1 MFFKYTVPVPVA
13 AGKISRQK
21 TKSGTYI
28 LYVISRQYDPAKKH
42 TVPVRAMIGKVSDEE
57 GMMFPNEKF
66 FEYFPETPLPE
77 LRPAAERSCTLM
89 AGTFV
94 AIEEVVNHYRL
105 DELLAKHFGD
115 RAGLVLDLASY
126 MVVEGRNQGQYYPDY
141 AYRHP
146 LFSPGMRIYSDSTVS
161 KFLSSVKDEQ
171 IAGFLNDWNTDR
183 DHKSRIYVSYDSTNK
198 NCQAGDVDFVE
209 FGKAKVDL
217 GLPVNVK

>member
-1 MFFKYTVPVPVA
+1 
-13 AGKISRQK
+13 
-21 TKSGTYI
+21 
-28 LYVISRQYDPAKKH
+28 
-42 TVPVRAMIGKVSDEE
+42 MIGKVSDEE

-77 LRPAAERSCTLM
+77 LRPEAERSCTLM
-89 AGTFV
+89 AGTFI

-105 DELLAKHFGD
+105 AELLVKHFGD

-161 KFLSSVKDEQ
+161 KFLSSVKDE
-171 IAGFLNDWNTDR
+171 
-183 DHKSRIYVSYDSTNK
+183 
-198 NCQAGDVDFVE
+198 
-209 FGKAKVDL
+209 
-217 GLPVNVK
+217 

>member
-77 LRPAAERSCTLM
+77 LRPEAERSCTLM
-89 AGTFV
+89 AGTFI

-105 DELLAKHFGD
+105 DELLVKHFGD

-126 MVVEGRNQGQYYPDY
+126 MVVEAG
-141 AYRHP
+141 
-146 LFSPGMRIYSDSTVS
+146 IKVSTILTMPIAIRCS
-161 KFLSSVKDEQ
+161 LRACAFTAIRQCPSSCPQ
-171 IAGFLNDWNTDR
+171 
-183 DHKSRIYVSYDSTNK
+183 
-198 NCQAGDVDFVE
+198 
-209 FGKAKVDL
+209 
-217 GLPVNVK
+217 

>member
-77 LRPAAERSCTLM
+77 LRPEAERSCTLM
-89 AGTFV
+89 AGTFI
-94 AIEEVVNHYRL
+94 AIEEVVNRGFERGEATAVPAAGKTAGTVINTQQDMSVWL
-105 DELLAKHFGD
+105 EAGVELHSEVAAGFICG
-115 RAGLVLDLASY
+115 AGLRVELVRDVVKTNVERIVLLRTKTHACSQ
-126 MVVEGRNQGQYYPDY
+126 VVSG
-141 AYRHP
+141 
-146 LFSPGMRIYSDSTVS
+146 
-161 KFLSSVKDEQ
+161 
-171 IAGFLNDWNTDR
+171 
-183 DHKSRIYVSYDSTNK
+183 
-198 NCQAGDVDFVE
+198 
-209 FGKAKVDL
+209 
-217 GLPVNVK
+217 

>member
-13 AGKISRQK
+13 SGKISRQK

-77 LRPAAERSCTLM
+77 LRPEAERSCTLM
-89 AGTFV
+89 AGTFI

-105 DELLAKHFGD
+105 DELLVKHFGD

-146 LFSPGMRIYSDSTVS
+146 LFSPGMRIRQCPS
-161 KFLSSVKDEQ
+161 FCPQ
-171 IAGFLNDWNTDR
+171 
-183 DHKSRIYVSYDSTNK
+183 
-198 NCQAGDVDFVE
+198 
-209 FGKAKVDL
+209 
-217 GLPVNVK
+217 

>member
-1 MFFKYTVPVPVA
+1 MFFKYTVPVPA
-13 AGKISRQK
+13 AVGK
-21 TKSGTYI
+21 
-28 LYVISRQYDPAKKH
+28 ISRQYDPAKKH

-115 RAGLVLDLASY
+115 RAGLI
-126 MVVEGRNQGQYYPDY
+126 RCHTNF
-141 AYRHP
+141 RHP
-146 LFSPGMRIYSDSTVS
+146 FNLSWSGKTCDIRRSS
-161 KFLSSVKDEQ
+161 KTTS
-171 IAGFLNDWNTDR
+171 
-183 DHKSRIYVSYDSTNK
+183 
-198 NCQAGDVDFVE
+198 
-209 FGKAKVDL
+209 
-217 GLPVNVK
+217 

>member
-77 LRPAAERSCTLM
+77 LRPEAERSCTLM
-89 AGTFV
+89 AGTFI
-94 AIEEVVNHYRL
+94 AIGGSRQSL
-105 DELLAKHFGD
+105 PA
-115 RAGLVLDLASY
+115 R
-126 MVVEGRNQGQYYPDY
+126 RTPGQALRRSCRP
-141 AYRHP
+141 RTG
-146 LFSPGMRIYSDSTVS
+146 F
-161 KFLSSVKDEQ
+161 
-171 IAGFLNDWNTDR
+171 GFLHGR
-183 DHKSRIYVSYDSTNK
+183 RRPESRSVLS
-198 NCQAGDVDFVE
+198 
-209 FGKAKVDL
+209 
-217 GLPVNVK
+217 

>member
-77 LRPAAERSCTLM
+77 LRPEAERSCTLM
-89 AGTFV
+89 AGTF
-94 AIEEVVNHYRL
+94 
-105 DELLAKHFGD
+105 
-115 RAGLVLDLASY
+115 
-126 MVVEGRNQGQYYPDY
+126 
-141 AYRHP
+141 
-146 LFSPGMRIYSDSTVS
+146 
-161 KFLSSVKDEQ
+161 
-171 IAGFLNDWNTDR
+171 IAN
-183 DHKSRIYVSYDSTNK
+183 
-198 NCQAGDVDFVE
+198 
-209 FGKAKVDL
+209 
-217 GLPVNVK
+217 